1 MRRKASIVLVLVLG
15 SLLIS
20 ARAGA
25 DGVFRWV
32 DEHGQ
37 VHYGDHPPAGVQ
49 VEVLPPPLPSGSG
62 ETQRQ
67 LQDYVRTLEV
77 QEAGQAK
84 EAERQRAEQALQGA
98 RKSDCEA
105 SRARRE
111 RLEKPRQL
119 EYQPDGSA
127 RRLTEEERQARI
139 AETDKRITDVCAST
153 P

>member
-1 MRRKASIVLVLVLG
+1 MRRRAIVLLVLG
-15 SLLIS
+15 SPLIA

-25 DGVFRWV
+25 DGVYRWV

-49 VEVLPPPLPSGSG
+49 VEVVPPPLPPRAG
-62 ETQRQ
+62 ETQGQ

-77 QEAGQAK
+77 QEAEQAK
-84 EAERQRAEQALQGA
+84 ETEQQRAEQALQAA
-98 RKSDCEA
+98 RKADCEA
-105 SRARRE
+105 SRVRRE
-111 RLEKPRQL
+111 QLEKPRQL

-139 AETDKRITDVCAST
+139 AETDKRITDACASA

>member
-1 MRRKASIVLVLVLG
+1 MRRKASLVLAIF
-15 SLLIS
+15 LITP
-20 ARAGA
+20 
-25 DGVFRWV
+25 GVCAEDVYRWV

-37 VHYGDHPPAGVQ
+37 VHFGDHPPAGVQ
-49 VEVLPPPLPSGSG
+49 AEIVPPALPPGSG

-77 QEAGQAK
+77 QEAEQAK
-84 EAERQRAEQALQGA
+84 EAERQRTKQALQAA
-98 RKSDCEA
+98 RKADCEA
-105 SRARRE
+105 SRVRRE

-119 EYQPDGSA
+119 EHQPDGSA

-139 AETDKRITDVCAST
+139 ADTEKRIADACANA